1 MPPPMGEWEQ
11 NFLLVVAELINELP
25 PQKDRADECCIYV
38 VPNSLRDRN
47 PGAFYPQLISIGPFH
62 LYGAGRETVEKAM
75 ETKRRFQ
82 GEFLKRNDMG
92 EKRFIDFLRRIQ
104 KKEESIRL
112 CYSES
117 CCFIETEYFV
127 RMIVLDAVFIIEFLK
142 HSYDDDFPQNLD
154 TRMISRIGEDL
165 MLPENQLPFFVIDSI
180 YSEFYHPRQDEQNIT
195 FLDLATRH
203 FGKYPDFN
211 FLQC

>member
-1 MPPPMGEWEQ
+1 
-11 NFLLVVAELINELP
+11 
-25 PQKDRADECCIYV
+25 
-38 VPNSLRDRN
+38 
-47 PGAFYPQLISIGPFH
+47 
-62 LYGAGRETVEKAM
+62 
-75 ETKRRFQ
+75 
-82 GEFLKRNDMG
+82 MG

-154 TRMISRIGEDL
+154 TRMISCIGEDL